1 MDHGAG
7 ASQEEEEDADD
18 SQTEFHFENI
28 LSPSSKQSDDGDN
41 PQNAENDFNSSD
53 NEALYLENSPDGVEI
68 PLDILL
74 PQHQVKD

>member
-7 ASQEEEEDADD
+7 ASREEEEDADD
-18 SQTEFHFENI
+18 TQTEFHFENI
-28 LSPSSKQSDDGDN
+28 LSPSNKQFDDGDN

-53 NEALYLENSPDGVEI
+53 DEALYLENFPDGVKI